1 MNKRVVEGNDGRDE
15 RKNNIKVNENTLDQ
29 INYKISGWESDMV

>member
-15 RKNNIKVNENTLDQ
+15 RKNHIKVNENTLDQ
-29 INYKISGWESDMV
+29 TNYKISGWESDMV